1 MSWASNLD
9 PEDNW
14 DLCEGCQ
21 VVEFGGSLK
30 AAKRAAAPAKVVAM
44 EGRTTMGAQVDGESL
59 IELLPPMLDLINI
72 EIGGLIGEEHNLF
85 LHGLEL
91 HGKGLL
97 VLAIPVAIAP
107 LLELININGNSQI
120 VDSNSQVDGDTQVVN
135 KIVDSLFCSEELV
148 NNDSEHSDYG

>member
-1 MSWASNLD
+1 
-9 PEDNW
+9 
-14 DLCEGCQ
+14 
-21 VVEFGGSLK
+21 
-30 AAKRAAAPAKVVAM
+30 M

-59 IELLPPMLDLINI
+59 IELLPPMLELINI